1 MLEIRWHGR
10 GGQGVWSASILLAT
24 AAIKTGKYA
33 QSFPEFGPERT
44 GAPVQAY
51 NRIDDKPIVV
61 HASIYEPDIVIVID
75 PTLLENGKGLLAGI
89 KANGHLLVNTSES
102 PEEIRKKLDVRK
114 EVKVWTV
121 DATTIALEEMGR
133 AITNTPMLGAL
144 LKAFSV
150 VPLDSI
156 KAVVRERWPG
166 EIGEKNIRA
175 IERALKEVK
184 TG

>member
-24 AAIKTGKYA
+24 AAIRTGKYA

-51 NRIDDKPIVV
+51 NRIDDKPIVI
-61 HASIYEPDIVIVID
+61 HSNIYEPDIVIVID
-75 PTLLENGKGLLAGI
+75 PTLLENAKAILSGI
-89 KANGHLLVNTSES
+89 EPGGHLLVNTPES
-102 PEEIRKKLDVRK
+102 PDQIRKKLEVPEGVR
-114 EVKVWTV
+114 VWTV

-144 LKAFSV
+144 LKAVPV
-150 VPLDSI
+150 VPLDAI
-156 KAVVRERWPG
+156 KTVVRERWPG
-166 EIGEKNIRA
+166 EVGEKNIRA

-184 TG
+184 SG